1 MNLNMKGCCIMANQY
16 AKTGDVGIM
25 HLVLRLVS
33 SIVILGITA
42 FLTPGFAIN
51 GMWPLV
57 FGAVILAVLDYLAL
71 RFLNLNASPFGRGI
85 SGFILAAVIIYV
97 TQYFVPGYSVSYFG
111 AIVGALVY
119 GIVDAVIPGKGM

>member
-1 MNLNMKGCCIMANQY
+1 MKGCCIMANQY

-97 TQYFVPGYSVSYFG
+97 TQFFVPGYSVSYFG